1 MSSERFEFKGDLSEQ
16 PLPEILQTVYQYRVP
31 GVLTAGREEVEK
43 RIFILGGDVIF
54 AASTDRHDSLGS
66 FLRRT
71 QRINTAEHRI
81 GERDW
86 MADGGTRRYGAVLV
100 QLGMLT
106 EEELRAAVTDQVK
119 EILWSVFDWERGE
132 VTFEAGTFRS
142 DEVIRLDIPT
152 PQVILDGAKRMKD
165 PKRCVARLGP
175 SWTIFERGDETP
187 ERLELSL
194 SSAERQ
200 FLARVDG
207 MRTLRDLVA
216 QGPGDVALNVRIL
229 YAFWVLKLIVRRE
242 LTSGIR
248 KLQWRTG
255 SGGFPAEGGGT

>member
-1 MSSERFEFKGDLSEQ
+1 
-16 PLPEILQTVYQYRVP
+16 
-31 GVLTAGREEVEK
+31 
-43 RIFILGGDVIF
+43 
-54 AASTDRHDSLGS
+54 
-66 FLRRT
+66 
-71 QRINTAEHRI
+71 
-81 GERDW
+81 

-152 PQVILDGAKRMKD
+152 PQAILDGAKRMKD

-175 SWTIFERGDETP
+175 SWTVFERGDETP

-200 FLARVDG
+200 FLARADG

-255 SGGFPAEGGGT
+255 SGGFPAAGGGT

>member
-1 MSSERFEFKGDLSEQ
+1 MSSERFEFKGDLAEQ
-16 PLPEILQTVYQYRVP
+16 PLPEILQTVFHHRAP
-31 GVLTAGREEVEK
+31 GVVTALREGVEK
-43 RIFILGGDVIF
+43 RIFILGGQIIF
-54 AASTDRHDSLGS
+54 ATSTDRHDSLGS
-66 FLRRT
+66 FLRRKH
-71 QRINTAEHRI
+71 RINTAEHRI

-106 EEELRAAVTDQVK
+106 EEELRSAVTGQVK
-119 EILWSVFDWERGE
+119 EILWSVFDWESGE

-152 PQVILDGAKRMKD
+152 PQAILDGAKRMTD

-175 SWTIFERGDETP
+175 SWTIFERGEETP

-200 FLARVDG
+200 FLAQADG
-207 MRTLRDLVA
+207 VRTLRDLVA
-216 QGPGDVALNVRIL
+216 MGPGDIALNARIL
-229 YAFWVLKLIVRRE
+229 YAFWVLKLILRRE
-242 LTSGIR
+242 LASGIR
-248 KLQWRTG
+248 KLQWRSG
-255 SGGFPAEGGGT
+255 SGGFPAAGSGT